1 MSELSNLKF
10 LEEFLDAHITFIVR
24 DGRLNLDRA
33 ATISDLHDFIIENAA
48 WLCEKELMGVL
59 QDISMRMLKAS
70 EEQMEI
76 TQLKLENVFGMTG
89 KVESE
94 ICIME
99 GKLDG

>member
-1 MSELSNLKF
+1 MSELANLKF

-33 ATISDLHDFIIENAA
+33 TTLSDLQGFIIENAS
-48 WLCEKELMGVL
+48 WLCERKLMVVL
-59 QDISMRMLKAS
+59 QDISMRMLRSS

-76 TQLKLENVFGMTG
+76 TQLKLENVFGMVG

-94 ICIME
+94 ICIVE
-99 GKLDG
+99 GRDG

>member
-1 MSELSNLKF
+1 MSELTNLKF

-33 ATISDLHDFIIENAA
+33 ATVSDLQDFIIDNAA
-48 WLCEKELMGVL
+48 WLCEKELIKVL
-59 QDISMRMLKAS
+59 QDISWRMIKSS

-76 TQLKLENVFGMTG
+76 TQLKLENVFGMTE

-94 ICIME
+94 ICILE
-99 GKLDG
+99 GRGE